1 MASYDIGDVVR
12 VTGTFTDAD
21 GVATDPTTVTG
32 KYTDPSSNT
41 TTDSSPTNSAT
52 GVYYF
57 DIEVDEA
64 GSWKYRLEGKTVTA
78 TNQGAAEGSFEVNA
92 SNF

>member
-32 KYTDPSSNT
+32 KYKDPSDNE

-57 DIEVDEA
+57 DIEIDEA
-64 GSWKYRLEGKTVTA
+64 GSWKYRLEGKTVTPS
-78 TNQGAAEGSFEVNA
+78 NQGAAEGSFQVNA

>member
-1 MASYDIGDVVR
+1 MASYDIGDAVR

-32 KYTDPSSNT
+32 KYKDPSGNE
-41 TTDSSPTNSAT
+41 TTDESPTNSAT

-57 DIEVDEA
+57 DIEIDES
-64 GSWKYRLEGKTVTA
+64 GKWLYRLEGKTVTPS
-78 TNQGAAEGSFEVNA
+78 NQGAAEGSFQVNA